1 MWCNYQEKAF
11 AYFPHT
17 LCTHINNFNV
27 FKYLFFLLLEVFVIF
42 CELLIYKYHVLG
54 EIAPHDTL
62 HTELTLPYY

>member
-1 MWCNYQEKAF
+1 MFLNIF
-11 AYFPHT
+11 
-17 LCTHINNFNV
+17 
-27 FKYLFFLLLEVFVIF
+27 FFLLLEVFVIF